1 MPFHF
6 CLMHKTLNMKSIL
19 KTALTSALLCL
30 LSFHANAQSS
40 KYKCMLQMSNYVG
53 EGAYIVVSLI
63 NPKGDYEKTIYVM
76 GDDKKW
82 YKTLKEWHKFYS
94 KKPTDISATTGAS
107 VTGGDRSI
115 TTFEIDDSKIN
126 KGYKLRFES
135 CVEDQKY
142 NVNDIEIPLTA
153 EGIAAKTEGKGYIRY
168 VRLNKI

>member
-1 MPFHF
+1 
-6 CLMHKTLNMKSIL
+6 MKSTLKLFFISAFLIL
-19 KTALTSALLCL
+19 F
-30 LSFHANAQSS
+30 SFPSNAQKS

-63 NPKGDYEKTIYVM
+63 NPKGDYEKTLYVM

-82 YKTLKEWHKFYS
+82 YKSLKEWHKFYS
-94 KKPTDISATTGAS
+94 KKPTNISATTGAS

-135 CVEDQKY
+135 AVEDQKY
-142 NVNDIEIPLTA
+142 YTDDLEFPLTTEA
-153 EGIAAKTEGKGYIRY
+153 LSDKVEGKGYIRY